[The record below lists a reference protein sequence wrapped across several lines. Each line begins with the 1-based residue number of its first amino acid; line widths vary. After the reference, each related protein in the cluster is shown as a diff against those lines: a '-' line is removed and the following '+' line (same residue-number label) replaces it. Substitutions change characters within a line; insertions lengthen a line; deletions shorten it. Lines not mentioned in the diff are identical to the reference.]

1 MVASLS
7 KSPVNYSN
15 LSRPPA
21 ARVSGIV
28 RESPGNLEYE
38 VALFRE
44 SPPGKNDLGAVGANE
59 IPVEQAVPIGTK
71 LQLRAS
77 INTNSCK
84 WNSSFFQISHLGG

>member
-1 MVASLS
+1 MNLSFSHLTPCVSLR
-7 KSPVNYSN
+7 N

-44 SPPGKNDLGAVGANE
+44 SPLGDRDDFSSANE

-84 WNSSFFQISHLGG
+84 NATVRA